1 MNRIMLIIILSLVYK
16 SVSAQK
22 NVQSINFIKQIITE
36 KDSIFYFDH
45 LDNAYFKEIKKV
57 LEHDTLVDAGYF
69 LAPANPPTTLILGKN
84 EKVFIQKKLKKMEGF
99 FWEPR
104 LFDKSKLLSASQF
117 LQFNNL
123 QRHNMEY
130 RYKKMYSFSM
140 PIFLRHNTICIFYS
154 SYFCGMECGEGDLFV
169 YLKEHGKWKRR
180 IFLYGWQS

>member
-1 MNRIMLIIILSLVYK
+1 MLIIILSLVYK

-84 EKVFIQKKLKKMEGF
+84 EKVFIQKKLKKWRDFSGNQDCSTN
-99 FWEPR
+99 PNYCPPAN
-104 LFDKSKLLSASQF
+104 S
-117 LQFNNL
+117 FNLITFKDIIWNIVT
-123 QRHNMEY
+123 
-130 RYKKMYSFSM
+130 KKCTAFQC
-140 PIFLRHNTICIFYS
+140 L
-154 SYFCGMECGEGDLFV
+154 YF
-169 YLKEHGKWKRR
+169 
-180 IFLYGWQS
+180 